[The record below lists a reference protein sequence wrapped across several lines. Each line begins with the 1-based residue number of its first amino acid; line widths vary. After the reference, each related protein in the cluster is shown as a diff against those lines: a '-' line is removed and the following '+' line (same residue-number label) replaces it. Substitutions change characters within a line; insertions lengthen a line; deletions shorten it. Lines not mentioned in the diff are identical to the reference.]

1 MCGFFIGFVVGMVAA
16 VVLLAW
22 VFHDVIPPRIF

>member
-1 MCGFFIGFVVGMVAA
+1 MSFDSDKFVFWLMLSAA

-22 VFHDVIPPRIF
+22 VLARCVP